1 MDLQLK
7 DKIALI
13 TGASRGIGAATA
25 RLLAEEGADVVICCH
40 SNIEGAK
47 EVAEAVRSAGRRAW
61 CIGMDVA
68 DAGAVAAAFQ
78 DLKNNI
84 DRIDVLVLCSGEST
98 VTPFEETTPREW
110 AHIVDVNLNGPFYVL
125 HEANDLLSDGST
137 VVMVASVAG
146 HTGVPHHAHYAAAKA
161 GLINLTK
168 SAARALAPRVRVNCV
183 APGMT
188 LTEMGRQSATAL
200 PEDYARTKLLTHRFA
215 EPEEIARVIAF
226 VASPVAGFMT
236 GATIDVNGG
245 RVLR

>member
-1 MDLQLK
+1 MDLQLN
-7 DKIALI
+7 DKTALV
-13 TGASRGIGAATA
+13 TGASRGIGGATA
-25 RLLAEEGADVVICCH
+25 KILAEEGADVVVGYRT
-40 SNIEGAK
+40 NTDGAERTA
-47 EVAEAVRSAGRRAW
+47 EVVRQAGRRAW
-61 CIGMDVA
+61 CLGIDVA
-68 DAGAVAAAFQ
+68 DPDSVADAFRSLN
-78 DLKNNI
+78 DKI
-84 DRIDVLVLCSGEST
+84 DRIDLLILCSGEST
-98 VTPFEETTPREW
+98 VTPFRKTSPQEW
-110 AHIVDVNLNGPFYVL
+110 AHIVNVNLNGPFHVL
-125 HEANDLLSDGST
+125 QAATSMLSDGAS
-137 VVMVASVAG
+137 VVTVASVAG

-200 PEDYARTKLLTHRFA
+200 PPDYAKTQLLTGRFA
-215 EPEEIARVIAF
+215 EPDEIARVIVF

>member
-1 MDLQLK
+1 MDLHLT
-7 DKIALI
+7 DKIALV

-25 RLLAEEGADVVICCH
+25 KVLAEEGADVVVGYH
-40 SNIEGAK
+40 ANAQGA
-47 EVAEAVRSAGRRAW
+47 EETAESVRDVGRQAW
-61 CIGMDVA
+61 CLGMDVA
-68 DAGAVAAAFQ
+68 DSDSVTEAFGR
-78 DLKNNI
+78 LKGEI
-84 DRIDVLVLCSGEST
+84 DRIDLLILCSGEST
-98 VTPFEETTPREW
+98 VTPFEETTPDEW
-110 AHIVDVNLNGPFYVL
+110 DHIVDVNLNGPFYVL
-125 HEANDLLSDGST
+125 QAATELFSDGAS
-137 VVMVASVAG
+137 VVTVASVAG

-215 EPEEIARVIAF
+215 EPDEIARVIAF

-236 GATIDVNGG
+236 GSTIDINGG

>member
-1 MDLQLK
+1 MK

-13 TGASRGIGAATA
+13 TGGSRGIGAATA
-25 RLLAEEGADVVICCH
+25 KVLAEEGADVVIGLH
-40 SNIEGAK
+40 TNAAGA
-47 EVAEAVRSAGRRAW
+47 EQVAATVREAGRRAW
-61 CIGMDVA
+61 CVKMDVA
-68 DAGAVAAAFQ
+68 DAGAVRNAMEGLR
-78 DLKNNI
+78 DKI
-84 DRIDVLVLCSGEST
+84 DHVDVLVLCSGEST
-98 VTPFEETTPREW
+98 VTPFEDTSPEEW

-125 HEANDLLSDGST
+125 QAASELLADGSS
-137 VVMVASVAG
+137 VVTVASVAG

-188 LTEMGRQSATAL
+188 LTEMGRQSATVL
-200 PEDYARTKLLTHRFA
+200 PDDYAKTKLLTHRFA

-236 GATIDVNGG
+236 GSTIDINGG